1 MMKILINLY
10 YYFESGSIVT
20 KKRDS
25 WKKFNEN
32 LLPNKEIIY
41 SNVNLKN
48 FSNFDQEHEKKFEI
62 TLKGKNLGDYHDLH
76 VESDFL
82 LLTDN
87 FEKHTILI
95 LLILFSTRITM
106 DDSTKNDKS

>member
-48 FSNFDQEHEKKFEI
+48 FSNFD
-62 TLKGKNLGDYHDLH
+62 
-76 VESDFL
+76 
-82 LLTDN
+82 
-87 FEKHTILI
+87 
-95 LLILFSTRITM
+95 
-106 DDSTKNDKS
+106 

>member
-32 LLPNKEIIY
+32 LLPNKEIVY
-41 SNVNLKN
+41 SNVNLEN
-48 FSNFDQEHEKKFEI
+48 VSNFDQKHEKKFEI
-62 TLKGKNLGDYHDLH
+62 TLKGN
-76 VESDFL
+76 
-82 LLTDN
+82 
-87 FEKHTILI
+87 
-95 LLILFSTRITM
+95 
-106 DDSTKNDKS
+106 